1 MKVLAVD
8 YGSKRIGLALGDTR
22 LGLAVPLGSIENR
35 GGESLSFIR
44 EKAREKDVSLLL
56 LGLPLTPSGR
66 EGQRAREVREFFQKL
81 REVLPEKVEVILWD
95 ERDTTL
101 EAYRML
107 KGVDWRKKR
116 ELKDSLSA
124 YTLLLEYMESL

>member
-1 MKVLAVD
+1 MKVLALD

-22 LGLAVPLGSIENR
+22 LGLAVPLGSIENK
-35 GGESLSFIR
+35 GEDSLLLIKERVEEQS
-44 EKAREKDVSLLL
+44 VSLLL
-56 LGLPLTPSGR
+56 LGMPLTPSGR
-66 EGQRAREVREFFQKL
+66 EGQRAKEVRQFLQKL
-81 REVLPEKVEVILWD
+81 RGVLPENVEVILWD

-107 KGVDWRKKR
+107 EGVHWKRKK

-124 YTLLLEYMESL
+124 YALLLEYMESL